1 MICRTHGTLCLAV
14 FLATCVCGCS
24 DSGDEPTG
32 QRVTRQFVAAKSADG
47 RQGNADDKAD
57 VEAAWAEFKEAS
69 LSGKGEIAAGRV
81 TSATHDYYE
90 EIRKLALEG
99 SRDELGK
106 YVFMKRYI
114 ALSIRL
120 RIPADRLRSM
130 SGRELFVYS
139 VDQGWIAKN
148 SATDEGIREVTV
160 TGDHARAVATKAG
173 QPIGLYYHFV
183 KEDGVWRLDMLQ
195 LMKFAN
201 AAFDRML
208 QHSGMTE
215 AQFTKRF
222 LEATTGKT
230 VTDDLWI
237 PPDAEHPDQREPE

>member
-1 MICRTHGTLCLAV
+1 MTFPTRGTWCLAV
-14 FLATCVCGCS
+14 FLATSLCGCS
-24 DSGDEPTG
+24 DTGDKPTG
-32 QRVTRQFVAAKSADG
+32 EGATPKAVADKSTN
-47 RQGNADDKAD
+47 RPQGNADDKAG
-57 VEAAWAEFKEAS
+57 VEAAWTDFKKAS
-69 LSGKGEIAAGRV
+69 LSGQGEIAAGRV

-90 EIRKLALEG
+90 EIRKLALEA

-106 YVFMKRYI
+106 YVFMKRYT
-114 ALSIRL
+114 ALGMRL
-120 RIPADRLRSM
+120 RMPAEQLRSM

-139 VDQGWIAKN
+139 VDQGWIGKN
-148 SATDEGIREVTV
+148 SATDEGIGEITV

-173 QPIGLYYHFV
+173 RPTRQYYHFV
-183 KEDGVWRLDMLQ
+183 KKDGVWRLDMLQ

-201 AAFDRML
+201 VAFDQML
-208 QHSGMTE
+208 QDSGMTE

-237 PPDAEHPDQREPE
+237 PPDAEQPDEREPE